1 MAKTQ
6 DPKIIR
12 ESVREY
18 YGGIA
23 FTPNHSASSEC
34 NCYANANS
42 CCQSDDA
49 PAIII
54 GANNY
59 KSKDSSTLHAEVR
72 GLSLGCGDPV
82 TLASLKPGQTVLD
95 LGSGGGMDC
104 FLAASRVG
112 LTGKVIG
119 VDMTSEM
126 ITKARSNKARLGI
139 KNVEF
144 CQGEI
149 EHLPIDDDSM
159 DVIISNC
166 VINLSS
172 DKPAVFRDAFRVLK
186 PGGLIAMSD
195 IVTNGILPE
204 NIKSDL
210 NAWSSCLA
218 GALEVRD
225 LHMLLKTEGFIEVAI
240 TPITD
245 EKFPE
250 KSEID
255 HIDIE
260 THPLPEQSGSY
271 QIFSA
276 KITARKPIEASQA
289 KCSTM

>member
-1 MAKTQ
+1 MTKTQ

-23 FTPNHSASSEC
+23 LTANPSTSSEC
-34 NCYANANS
+34 NCYTSTNS

-49 PAIII
+49 LAITI

-59 KSKDSSTLHAEVR
+59 ESKDSSTLQTEIT

-112 LTGKVIG
+112 LAGKVIG

-126 ITKARSNKARLGI
+126 ITKARSNKTRLGI

-149 EHLPIDDDSM
+149 EQLPFDDNSM

-166 VINLSS
+166 VINLST
-172 DKPAVFRDAFRVLK
+172 DKPGVFREAFRVLR
-186 PGGLIAMSD
+186 PGGMIAVSD
-195 IVTNGILPE
+195 IVTSGILPD
-204 NIKSDL
+204 NIKSDV

-218 GALEVRD
+218 GALDVSE
-225 LHMLLKTEGFIEVAI
+225 LYMMLRTEGFIDIAI
-240 TPITD
+240 SPISGENSI
-245 EKFPE
+245 EKPLKYQKGF
-250 KSEID
+250 
-255 HIDIE
+255 E
-260 THPLPEQSGSY
+260 TNPLPEQSGSF

-276 KITARKPIEASQA
+276 KITASKPIKA
-289 KCSTM
+289 

>member
-1 MAKTQ
+1 MTKTQ

-23 FTPNHSASSEC
+23 LTANPSTSSEC
-34 NCYANANS
+34 NCYTSTNS

-49 PAIII
+49 LAITI

-59 KSKDSSTLHAEVR
+59 GSKESSTLHAEIT

-112 LTGKVIG
+112 LAGKVIG

-126 ITKARSNKARLGI
+126 ITKARSNKTRLSI

-149 EHLPIDDDSM
+149 EQLPFDDNSM

-166 VINLSS
+166 VINLST
-172 DKPAVFRDAFRVLK
+172 DKPGVFREAFRVLR
-186 PGGLIAMSD
+186 PGGMIAVSD
-195 IVTNGILPE
+195 IVTSGILPE
-204 NIKSDL
+204 NIKSDV

-218 GALEVRD
+218 GALDVSE
-225 LHMLLKTEGFIEVAI
+225 LYIMLRTEGFIDIAI
-240 TPITD
+240 SPISGQNSI
-245 EKFPE
+245 E
-250 KSEID
+250 KSLNYQKGFESN
-255 HIDIE
+255 
-260 THPLPEQSGSY
+260 PLPEQSGSFK
-271 QIFSA
+271 IFSA
-276 KITARKPIEASQA
+276 KITASKPIKA
-289 KCSTM
+289 

>member
-1 MAKTQ
+1 MATKQ

-12 ESVREY
+12 EAVREY

-23 FTPNHSASSEC
+23 FTANSSTLSGC
-34 NCYANANS
+34 NCYTSTNS
-42 CCQSDDA
+42 CCQSGDA
-49 PAIII
+49 LTITI

-59 KSKDSSTLHAEVR
+59 ESEDSSTLHAETR

-82 TLASLKPGQTVLD
+82 TLASLKPGQSVLD

-112 LTGKVIG
+112 ITGKVIG
-119 VDMTSEM
+119 VDMTLEM
-126 ITKARSNKARLGI
+126 ITKARSNKTRLGI

-172 DKPAVFRDAFRVLK
+172 DKPAVFREAFRVLR
-186 PGGLIAMSD
+186 PGGLIAVSD
-195 IVTNGILPE
+195 IVTTGILPE
-204 NIKSDL
+204 NIKSDV
-210 NAWSSCLA
+210 NAWSSCVA
-218 GALEVRD
+218 GALEVSE
-225 LHMLLKTEGFIEVAI
+225 LHLLLITEGFVEIAI

-255 HIDIE
+255 HIDNE
-260 THPLPEQSGSY
+260 THQLPEQSGSY

-276 KITARKPIEASQA
+276 KITARKPL
-289 KCSTM
+289 KT

>member
-1 MAKTQ
+1 MVKPQ

-12 ESVREY
+12 ESVKEY

-23 FTPNHSASSEC
+23 FTANPSTSSEC
-34 NCYANANS
+34 HCCTGTNS

-49 PAIII
+49 LAITI
-54 GANNY
+54 GVNNY
-59 KSKDSSTLHAEVR
+59 ESKESSTLHAEIT

-112 LTGKVIG
+112 LAGKVIG

-126 ITKARSNKARLGI
+126 ITKALSNKTRLGI

-149 EHLPIDDDSM
+149 EQLPFDDNSM

-166 VINLSS
+166 VINLST
-172 DKPAVFRDAFRVLK
+172 DKPSVFREAFRVLR

-195 IVTNGILPE
+195 IVTSGILPD
-204 NIKSDL
+204 NIKSDV
-210 NAWSSCLA
+210 NAWSGCLA
-218 GALEVRD
+218 GALEVSD
-225 LHMLLKTEGFIEVAI
+225 LHVLLRAEGFIDIVI
-240 TPITD
+240 LPISGENSI
-245 EKFPE
+245 EKPLN
-250 KSEID
+250 D
-255 HIDIE
+255 HIGLE
-260 THPLPEQSGSY
+260 TNPLHEQSGSY
-271 QIFSA
+271 QFFSA
-276 KITARKPIEASQA
+276 KITASKPIKA
-289 KCSTM
+289 

>member
-23 FTPNHSASSEC
+23 FTANPSTSSEC
-34 NCYANANS
+34 NCYTSTNS
-42 CCQSDDA
+42 CCKSDDVL
-49 PAIII
+49 AITI
-54 GANNY
+54 GAKNY
-59 KSKDSSTLHAEVR
+59 ESKDSSTLHAEVR

-82 TLASLKPGQTVLD
+82 TLASLKTGQIVLD

-112 LTGKVIG
+112 LMGKVIG

-126 ITKARSNKARLGI
+126 ITKARSNKTRLGI

-149 EHLPIDDDSM
+149 EHLPIDNDSM

-166 VINLSS
+166 VINLST
-172 DKPAVFRDAFRVLK
+172 DKPGVFREAFRVLR
-186 PGGLIAMSD
+186 PGGLIAVSD
-195 IVTNGILPE
+195 IVTTGILPE
-204 NIKSDL
+204 NIKSDV
-210 NAWSSCLA
+210 NAWSSCVA
-218 GALEVRD
+218 GALEVRE
-225 LHMLLKTEGFIEVAI
+225 LHLLLKTEGFIEVAI
-240 TPITD
+240 TPISD
-245 EKFPE
+245 VIFPE
-250 KSEID
+250 KPLNDQIG
-255 HIDIE
+255 IE
-260 THPLPEQSGSY
+260 THPLPVQSVSY

-276 KITARKPIEASQA
+276 KITAMKPLKA
-289 KCSTM
+289 

>member
-1 MAKTQ
+1 MANQ
-6 DPKIIR
+6 HDPKIIR
-12 ESVREY
+12 EAVREY

-23 FTPNHSASSEC
+23 FTANPSSPSEC
-34 NCYANANS
+34 NCYSSNNS
-42 CCQSDDA
+42 CCQSDGA
-49 PAIII
+49 LAITI

-59 KSKDSSTLHAEVR
+59 EPKDSSTLHTEII

-82 TLASLKPGQTVLD
+82 TLASLEPGQTVLD

-112 LTGKVIG
+112 LAGKVIG

-126 ITKARSNKARLGI
+126 ITKARSNKTRLGI

-149 EHLPIDDDSM
+149 EHLPIDDNSM

-172 DKPAVFRDAFRVLK
+172 DKPAVFREAFRVLRS
-186 PGGLIAMSD
+186 GGLIAVSD

-204 NIKSDL
+204 HIMSNL

-218 GALEVRD
+218 GALEISE
-225 LHMLLKTEGFIEVAI
+225 LHVLLKTEGFIEI
-240 TPITD
+240 TIMPISE

-250 KSEID
+250 ESLID
-255 HIDIE
+255 HKAFEIN
-260 THPLPEQSGSY
+260 PPPEQSGTY

-276 KITARKPIEASQA
+276 KITARKPLKA
-289 KCSTM
+289 

>member
-12 ESVREY
+12 DSIREY

-23 FTPNHSASSEC
+23 FTANSSTSSGC
-34 NCYANANS
+34 NCYTSSNP
-42 CCQSDDA
+42 CCQSDDDLT
-49 PAIII
+49 ITI

-59 KSKDSSTLHAEVR
+59 DSEESSTLHAETR
-72 GLSLGCGDPV
+72 ELSLGCGDPV
-82 TLASLKPGQTVLD
+82 TLATLKPGQSVLD

-112 LTGKVIG
+112 FAGKVIG
-119 VDMTSEM
+119 VDMTTEM
-126 ITKARSNKARLGI
+126 ITKAQSNKTRLGI

-144 CQGEI
+144 YQGEI
-149 EHLPIDDDSM
+149 EHLPIDDNSM

-172 DKPAVFRDAFRVLK
+172 DKPAVFREAFRVLR
-186 PGGLIAMSD
+186 PGGLIAVSD
-195 IVTNGILPE
+195 IITTGILPE
-204 NIKSDL
+204 NVKSDL
-210 NAWSSCLA
+210 NAWSSCVA
-218 GALEVRD
+218 GALEVSELR
-225 LHMLLKTEGFIEVAI
+225 LLLMIEGFVEIAI

-255 HIDIE
+255 HMDIE
-260 THPLPEQSGSY
+260 THSLPEQSGSY

-276 KITARKPIEASQA
+276 KITARKPKKATQS
-289 KCSTM
+289 KFSTM

>member
-23 FTPNHSASSEC
+23 FTANPSTSSEC
-34 NCYANANS
+34 NCYTSTNS
-42 CCQSDDA
+42 CCKSDDVL
-49 PAIII
+49 AITI
-54 GANNY
+54 GAKNY
-59 KSKDSSTLHAEVR
+59 ESKDSSKLHAEVR

-82 TLASLKPGQTVLD
+82 TIASLKTGQIVLD

-112 LTGKVIG
+112 LMGKVIG

-126 ITKARSNKARLGI
+126 ITKARSNKTRLGI

-149 EHLPIDDDSM
+149 EHLPIDNDSM

-166 VINLSS
+166 VINLST
-172 DKPAVFRDAFRVLK
+172 DKPGVFREAFRVLR
-186 PGGLIAMSD
+186 PGGLIAVSD
-195 IVTNGILPE
+195 IVTTGILPE
-204 NIKSDL
+204 NIKSDV
-210 NAWSSCLA
+210 NAWSSCVA
-218 GALEVRD
+218 GALEVRE
-225 LHMLLKTEGFIEVAI
+225 LHLLLKTEGFIEVAI
-240 TPITD
+240 TPISD
-245 EKFPE
+245 VIFPE
-250 KSEID
+250 KPLNDQIG
-255 HIDIE
+255 IE
-260 THPLPEQSGSY
+260 THPLPVQSVSY

-276 KITARKPIEASQA
+276 KITAMKPLKA
-289 KCSTM
+289 